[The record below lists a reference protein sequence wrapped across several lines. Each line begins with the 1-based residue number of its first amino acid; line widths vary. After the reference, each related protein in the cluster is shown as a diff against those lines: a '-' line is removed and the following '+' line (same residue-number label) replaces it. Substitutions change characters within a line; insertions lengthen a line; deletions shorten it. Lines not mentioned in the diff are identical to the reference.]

1 MLGFV
6 VFVIGVLVVGALLFL
21 LASVLMGRGETQPP
35 AELDRSPVEL
45 PDDRPVFGDDIR
57 ALQMS
62 VAFRGYRMTEVDW
75 LLDQF
80 AQVLDER
87 DAEIAALRAQLH
99 PPADDEENDSA
110 STPDLGEPADEEDPA
125 CVTWSSAWRST
136 RRRSGCGRRS
146 PTGRGRASGCS
157 PPTSG
162 RSAGRR
168 GGCTGGW
175 SRGPGCRCPAAG
187 TSASSTRW

>member
-6 VFVIGVLVVGALLFL
+6 LFVVGVLVVAALLFL
-21 LASVLMGRGETQPP
+21 LSSVLLGRGETQPP

-45 PDDRPVFGDDIR
+45 PDDRPVLGDDVR
-57 ALQMS
+57 ALQLS

-99 PPADDEENDSA
+99 PPAGDDEKDST
-110 STPDLGEPADEEDPA
+110 STPDLGAPEDEENF
-125 CVTWSSAWRST
+125 
-136 RRRSGCGRRS
+136 
-146 PTGRGRASGCS
+146 RA
-157 PPTSG
+157 
-162 RSAGRR
+162 
-168 GGCTGGW
+168 
-175 SRGPGCRCPAAG
+175 
-187 TSASSTRW
+187 

>member
-1 MLGFV
+1 VLGFV

-45 PDDRPVFGDDIR
+45 PDDRPVLGDDIR

-87 DAEIAALRAQLH
+87 DAEITALRAQLH
-99 PPADDEENDSA
+99 PPAEDMENDST
-110 STPDLGEPADEEDPA
+110 STPDLGEPADEEEP
-125 CVTWSSAWRST
+125 
-136 RRRSGCGRRS
+136 
-146 PTGRGRASGCS
+146 PRA
-157 PPTSG
+157 
-162 RSAGRR
+162 
-168 GGCTGGW
+168 
-175 SRGPGCRCPAAG
+175 
-187 TSASSTRW
+187 